1 MLRRYDLKK
10 KKEKN
15 NYNYNE
21 NKSSTVLDLAQFFNT
36 TNKTLCFCWENA
48 FVAEHFPI

>member
-1 MLRRYDLKK
+1 MLRSYDKK
-10 KKEKN
+10 NKN
-15 NYNYNE
+15 KNNE

-36 TNKTLCFCWENA
+36 TNKTLCFCWGNA